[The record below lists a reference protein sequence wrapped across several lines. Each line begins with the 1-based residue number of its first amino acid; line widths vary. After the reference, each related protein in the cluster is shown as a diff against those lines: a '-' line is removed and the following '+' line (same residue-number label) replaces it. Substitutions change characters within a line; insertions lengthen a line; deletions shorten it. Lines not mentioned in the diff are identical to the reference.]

1 MEIKKGIVKNIQA
14 DGTWKSD
21 YGLFYRWEI
30 TIGNDTGLYLSKD
43 ENQSRF
49 VVGSEVS
56 YQWDGAKNR
65 IKYQNPDYDKPFQE
79 KSTNSNQSNSN
90 RDELIVKQN
99 ALTNAVQT
107 YANGGCGVDEVL
119 DTAEIYANWV
129 LKGEKPSQSDKSND
143 LPF

>member
-56 YQWDGAKNR
+56 YQWDGSKNR
-65 IKYQNPDYDKPFQE
+65 IKYQNPDYDKPFQD

>member
-30 TIGNDTGLYLSKD
+30 SIGNDTGLYLSKE

-49 VVGSEVS
+49 VIGSEVS

-65 IKYQNPDYDKPFQE
+65 IKYQNPEYDKPF
-79 KSTNSNQSNSN
+79 TSNDKQSGPSF

-99 ALTNAVQT
+99 ALTNAVQLF
-107 YANGGCGVDEVL
+107 ANGGCKVELITDH
-119 DTAEIYANWV
+119 AEIFANWV
-129 LKGEKPSQSDKSND
+129 LKGEKQQSPKSNNND

>member
-1 MEIKKGIVKNIQA
+1 MEIKKGIVKSIQA

-49 VVGSEVS
+49 VLGSEVS

-65 IKYQNPDYDKPFQE
+65 IKYQNPEYDKPFQSNE
-79 KSTNSNQSNSN
+79 KQTGPSF
-90 RDELIVKQN
+90 RDHLIVKQN
-99 ALTNAVQT
+99 ALGNAIQ
-107 YANGGCGVDEVL
+107 YFANGGCQSDQIL
-119 DTAEIYANWV
+119 DTAEMYANWV
-129 LKGEKPSQSDKSND
+129 LKGEKPSKTTKNDD